1 MVKMNK
7 RGFSLVEL
15 LIVVAI
21 ILVLAAIAIPNL
33 LRSRLAANESSAVAT
48 LRVLNTS
55 EVTYAMTFNS
65 GFSAGLNALGA
76 PPAGTTSSAAAADIA
91 DPTLSGLTLMGTNS
105 SFVKSGYGFNYHP
118 SGTFPNVQAYS
129 FNADPVARGT
139 TGQRSF
145 FTNEPLIIRANAIA
159 AATASDNPI

>member
-1 MVKMNK
+1 MIKMGR

-33 LRSRLAANESSAVAT
+33 LRSRLAANESSAVAS
-48 LRVLNTS
+48 LRVLNTA
-55 EVTYAMTFNS
+55 EVNFAMTFNS

-76 PPAGTTSSAAAADIA
+76 PPAGTVASFAAADIA
-91 DPTLSGLTLMGTNS
+91 DPTLSGMTLMGSNT
-105 SFVKSGYGFNYHP
+105 SFVKSGYGFTYSP
-118 SGTFPNVQAYS
+118 VGTFPNVQVYS

-145 FTNEPLIIRANAIA
+145 FTNEPLVIHANSIA
-159 AATASDNPI
+159 QATASDNPI

>member
-1 MVKMNK
+1 MNR

-33 LRSRLAANESSAVAT
+33 LRSRLAANESSAVAN

-55 EVTYAMTFNS
+55 EVTYALTFNS
-65 GFSAGLNALGA
+65 GFSPGLNALGA
-76 PPAGTTSSAAAADIA
+76 PGSGVPPSPTAADLA
-91 DPTLSGLTLMGTNS
+91 DPTLSGLALMGTNT
-105 SFVKSGYGFNYHP
+105 SFVKGGYLFNYHP
-118 SGTFPNVQAYS
+118 VGTFPNVQSYS

-145 FTNEPLIIRANAIA
+145 FTNEPLVIRANGIA